1 MVLETPK
8 YEISNAEFSIQRM
21 KRTGYS
27 KMPRPHAHEFYELY
41 YLLSG
46 ERVYFMNGNV
56 YLVQKGD
63 LIIVNPDN
71 LHSTASSEVPEF
83 ERVLIHFR
91 GTFLAEEVARSP
103 NLLTDSR
110 PSGLIRFSIKEQAR
124 VERLLNQMLT
134 ECEERQIDYET
145 YVRASLLEL
154 LVCIRRAEQAQRPSR
169 ADVHP
174 MHSKISEIAAYI
186 HEHYREALTLESVA
200 KMFFISPS
208 YLSRVFV
215 KLTGF
220 HFREYIQVVRI
231 REAEKRL
238 KSSKDK
244 VQAIA
249 EQVGF
254 DHIAHFNRIF
264 KKMTGFSPLRY
275 RNTFRDGTV

>member
-1 MVLETPK
+1 MEIESLPK
-8 YEISNAEFSIQRM
+8 YEIGDAEFSIQRM
-21 KRTGYS
+21 KRSGYS

-41 YLLSG
+41 YLLGG
-46 ERVYFMNGNV
+46 ERIYFMNGNV
-56 YLVQKGD
+56 YLVRKGD
-63 LIIVNPDN
+63 IVFVNPDN
-71 LHSTASSEVPEF
+71 LHSTASSELPEF
-83 ERVLIHFR
+83 ERVLIHFS
-91 GTFLAEEVARSP
+91 TAFLAEPEARTP
-103 NLLTDSR
+103 ALLAASR

-134 ECEERQIDYET
+134 ECEERQLDYET
-145 YVRASLLEL
+145 CVRASLLEL
-154 LVCIRRAEQAQRPSR
+154 LVCIRRAEQVQRLPQ
-169 ADVHP
+169 ADAHP

-186 HEHYREALTLESVA
+186 HEHYPEPITLESVA
-200 KMFFISPS
+200 KAFYISPS

-238 KSSKDK
+238 RSSKDK

-264 KKMTGFSPLRY
+264 KKMTGLSPLRY
-275 RNTFRDGTV
+275 RKDS